1 MKTKFCLTLDDAKRI
16 AAAAEAEA
24 VRNQWNVAIA
34 ILDDG
39 GTLLYMQRMDGTQI
53 ASSEISVA
61 KGRAAIGF
69 KRPTKAL
76 EDVVAGGRTAMLALP
91 GNVAV
96 EGGVPLVYKGD
107 IVGSIGVSGVQ
118 SFQDGIIAKA
128 GADLLAAAE

>member
-39 GTLLYMQRMDGTQI
+39 GTLLYMQRADGTQI
-53 ASSEISVA
+53 ASAEICVA
-61 KGRAAIGF
+61 KGRAAISF

-76 EDVVAGGRTAMLALP
+76 EDSVAGGRIATLALP
-91 GNVAV
+91 GNVPV
-96 EGGVPLVYKGD
+96 EGGLPLIYKGD
-107 IVGSIGVSGVQ
+107 IVGAIGVSGVQ
-118 SFQDGIIAKA
+118 SVQDGIIAKA
-128 GADLLAAAE
+128 GADLLAAE